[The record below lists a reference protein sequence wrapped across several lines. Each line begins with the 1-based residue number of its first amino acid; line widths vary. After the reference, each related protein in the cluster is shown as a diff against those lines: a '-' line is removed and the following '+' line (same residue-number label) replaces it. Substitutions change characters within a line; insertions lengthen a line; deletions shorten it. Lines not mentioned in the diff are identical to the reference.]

1 MKTGS
6 KRGAALAYV
15 IVTSAVLMIL
25 ATALVF
31 SAKVNLDSATNS
43 REGRQ
48 AYLDAKSAIE
58 YGRAYV
64 LQNPDVGNFTIV
76 KTSGNPGFKIGAAGA
91 ADAVAEYSSEDKLIT
106 ASAKYRSSDRVRKL
120 GYQFTTEETGE
131 GEESGVNEFLL
142 AGTNYGSNVAYY
154 NWWAPSM
161 YPQKVS
167 DYPVFISNRLQVLSG
182 EHFLKAPS
190 MMLFGLN
197 ADHSIMC
204 DNASRAELTSDAIY
218 FNKDILG
225 AHPNKGDVNGAP
237 RLVIKNITPDR
248 GVIVFGKDCRI
259 YGPNDIV
266 IKEGCYSFQSGVDLF
281 KLTDD
286 ESSSNYKY
294 KLLTPLDET
303 PGYAAISESILE
315 SPEEV
320 LSGDAQNTAES
331 GHGADWSNYG
341 KIVGTLSPP
350 DKGKG
355 NTPRYVIYKKKISD
369 STKINNGQPI
379 IVNYNSG
386 INNYENKIIYWYLN
400 DVSIWGN
407 ALLGNDDQNS
417 NEYYTNVSN
426 VYLGKEINLLY
437 VNASTDFKIPEYK
450 TVVFKAD
457 SVTLNTKHS
466 DTEVG
471 TGSTQPKITH
481 SGSAARLIIEAQDPS
496 DSVRLHV
503 PNTLQVEYNDQNG
516 IVRKYQIKAG
526 WYDVTQIN
534 LFSDDA
540 KEFFESTEPEESSGS
555 SGSGGSSG
563 GGTEITGG
571 VYTDGE

>member
-15 IVTSAVLMIL
+15 IVVSAALMVL
-25 ATALVF
+25 AAALVF
-31 SAKVNLDSATNS
+31 SAKFNLDFAANS
-43 REGRQ
+43 LEGRQ

-64 LQNPDVGNFTIV
+64 LQNPDAGSFTVLKTSENSGFTIG
-76 KTSGNPGFKIGAAGA
+76 SGEN
-91 ADAVAEYSSEDKLIT
+91 AVAEYDSTRKLIK

-120 GYQFTTEETGE
+120 GYQFTTEENGDPASGE
-131 GEESGVNEFLL
+131 DEFLL
-142 AGTNYGSNVAYY
+142 VGTNYGSNVAFS

-161 YPQKVS
+161 YPQRES

-182 EHFLKAPS
+182 EHFLKAPRI
-190 MMLFGLN
+190 MLFGLN

-225 AHPNKGDVNGAP
+225 DHPSSGDVNGAP
-237 RLVIKNITPDR
+237 RLVIKNITPGR

-266 IKEGCYSFQSGVDLF
+266 IEEGCYSFQSGVDLF

-315 SPEEV
+315 NPEEV

-331 GHGADWSNYG
+331 GHGADWSRYG
-341 KIVGTLSPP
+341 KIIGTLSPP
-350 DKGKG
+350 NKGNG
-355 NTPRYVIYKKKISD
+355 NTPRYVIYKKEISN
-369 STKINNGQPI
+369 STWTNKGQPI
-379 IVNYNSG
+379 IVNTNSG

-400 DVSIWGN
+400 DVSEWGN
-407 ALLGNDDQNS
+407 ALLGNNDQNS

-426 VYLGKEINLLY
+426 VYLGREINFLY
-437 VNASTDFKIPEYK
+437 VNASTNFEIPEYK
-450 TVVFKAD
+450 TVVFQAD
-457 SVTLNTKHS
+457 SITLNTRHS
-466 DTEVG
+466 DTEAG
-471 TGSTQPKITH
+471 GGDSQPKISH
-481 SGSAARLIIEAQDPS
+481 SGSSARFILEAQDPG
-496 DSVRLHV
+496 DDVQLHV
-503 PNTLQVEYNDQNG
+503 PNTLQVEYKDQNG

-526 WYDVTQIN
+526 WYEVRQLN
-534 LFSDDA
+534 LFSDSA
-540 KEFFESTEPEESSGS
+540 KDFFNDTEPGDGPSGG
-555 SGSGGSSG
+555 SGSGG